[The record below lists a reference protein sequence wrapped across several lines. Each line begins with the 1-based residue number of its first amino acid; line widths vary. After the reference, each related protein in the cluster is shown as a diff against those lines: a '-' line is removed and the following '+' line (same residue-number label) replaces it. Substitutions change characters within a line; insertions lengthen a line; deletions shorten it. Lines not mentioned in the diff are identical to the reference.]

1 MHEPEALVP
10 AALVR
15 SLHETRQQAV
25 LEVAGAG
32 TQAIAWL
39 HAVGRSSRTV
49 LEATDRYSSASLGS
63 LLGEPPARTVSR
75 TVAAAMAAA
84 ARRRARELAAPGVP
98 VVGAACTAAIA
109 TDRPRRGAHRAVM
122 AVADRLGV
130 AITDLGLSKGELSR
144 RQEEAVVSCLLV
156 EELAAACGVPVP
168 AGAGAAERADDAGR
182 VDLRERVGGADARDD
197 RDARDGADES
207 DESDDRADRR
217 EPGAGSVR
225 PWVGALAPAPAPMRS
240 AAADRSWQTGGERDD
255 RADRREPGAGSVR
268 PWVGAFPPAPAP
280 MRSAAADRSWQ
291 TGGDREPPGPG
302 SPALPARLA
311 HPALGARSATAGR
324 TRLPGDPE
332 PPIPGSPA
340 LPARLEHPE
349 LSALLAGAPFT
360 ATVRT
365 RFRPCPA
372 LAALVR
378 GAVDW
383 LWLDAADGDPQ
394 PHRAGEGSWE
404 RRAIVSGAFN
414 PLHTGHL
421 GLAAAA
427 AEFLDRQTVFE
438 LPLLNAEKAPLEAR
452 DVHRRAAQLAGC
464 ADLVLSRAPLFQA
477 KAELFPGAVFVI
489 GVDTAVRLVDPR
501 FYDGSRAAM
510 VRAIAAIARR
520 GCSFLVAGRR
530 LDGRFT
536 RLADLNLPLPPDL
549 QARFV
554 ELPPAAFRVDLSSTE
569 IRTRRAAGTT
579 SRAPA

>member
-75 TVAAAMAAA
+75 TVAVAMAAA
-84 ARRRARELAAPGVP
+84 ARHRARELAAPGVP

-109 TDRPRRGAHRAVM
+109 TDRPRRGAHRAVV

-130 AITDLGLSKGELSR
+130 AITDLRLSKGELSR
-144 RQEEAVVSCLLV
+144 RQEEAVVSRLLV
-156 EELAAACGVPVP
+156 AELAAACGVPVH

-197 RDARDGADES
+197 RDARDGAGARD
-207 DESDDRADRR
+207 DSDDSDDSADRR

-225 PWVGALAPAPAPMRS
+225 PGVGALAPAPAPMRS
-240 AAADRSWQTGGERDD
+240 AAADRSWQTGGD
-255 RADRREPGAGSVR
+255 RA
-268 PWVGAFPPAPAP
+268 
-280 MRSAAADRSWQ
+280 
-291 TGGDREPPGPG
+291 PPGPG

-332 PPIPGSPA
+332 PPVPGSPA
-340 LPARLEHPE
+340 PPARLEHPE

-427 AEFLDRQTVFE
+427 AEFLDRQAVFE

-536 RLADLNLPLPPDL
+536 RLADLNLPLPPDF

-554 ELPPAAFRVDLSSTE
+554 ELPPAAFRVDRSSTE